1 MADRKK
7 KLKKGRDKKRRVPAL
22 KEARRGVLPSSV
34 QALLGYLGGGG
45 PAPMQ
50 QYGIQ
55 PKERAGVDS
64 METLSN
70 VFKQMSVMNT
80 ALMQS
85 AMIKNDIA
93 QIRGQVSN
101 AEEKTQKDLKQ
112 NQDESNNAK
121 EESKRILKTMEQKIA
136 ETERQIVYQL
146 KLSQEK
152 RKPDRIQNLASKLKD
167 YKQVR
172 AFQQEGVSAISH
184 LFRGEDT
191 GVAMPPAPV
200 SDMNSALRHLESDA
214 TTSSSYSPS
223 LAHANAP
230 ISIAPASVTT
240 VLSAI
245 DPRSNAIQALKAF
258 SPLKTQPSQAVQ
270 TGGGEAE
277 VNASLSKFVFQDANV
292 SSGAA
297 KAGGGAAKPVV
308 SKISSDTVYNCPC
321 GSKVAMSSKSRHE
334 KTDKHTK
341 YELLHNQ

>member
-1 MADRKK
+1 
-7 KLKKGRDKKRRVPAL
+7 
-22 KEARRGVLPSSV
+22 
-34 QALLGYLGGGG
+34 
-45 PAPMQ
+45 MQ

-55 PKERAGVDS
+55 LTQHKERAGVDS

-70 VFKQMSVMNT
+70 VFKQMSQMNT

-93 QIRGQVSN
+93 QIRGQVSI

-146 KLSQEK
+146 KLSEEK
-152 RKPDRIQNLASKLKD
+152 RKPERIQNLASKLKG
-167 YKQVR
+167 YKQVN

-184 LFRGEDT
+184 LFRGEEI
-191 GVAMPPAPV
+191 GIAMPPAPV
-200 SDMNSALRHLESDA
+200 SVMNSALRA

-258 SPLKTQPSQAVQ
+258 SPLKSQQAVQ
-270 TGGGEAE
+270 IGGGEAE

-297 KAGGGAAKPVV
+297 KAGGGAAKPVA
-308 SKISSDTVYNCPC
+308 SKISSDIYNCPC
-321 GSKVAMSSKSRHE
+321 GSKVLMSSKSKHE
-334 KTDKHTK
+334 KTQKHIE
-341 YELLHNQ
+341 YELLQKQ